1 MSQRITIDP
10 ITRIEGHLRIDV
22 EVENYAVRDAWASC
36 TMWRGIEQILRG
48 RDPRDAW
55 LFTQRFCGVCTTV
68 HAMASV
74 RAVEDALKL
83 EVPLNAQYVRNL
95 ILIAHA
101 LHDHIVHFYQ
111 LSALDWVDI
120 LQIPKADPAAASKL
134 AETLSP
140 WTRNSR
146 NELTAAQNKVKAV
159 AASGQ
164 LGIFANGYWGHPA
177 MRLSPEVNLLAF
189 THYIQALEYQRKA
202 LQVVGMLG
210 SKTPHIQNLLVGGVA
225 NAIDLDSTSAL
236 GMDKLEQIR
245 ILLDEVVKFINEV
258 YLIDVCAV
266 AAMYPEWFK
275 IGSGVTNYMAV
286 PDLPLDTRAGAYDL
300 PGGLI
305 MNGNIGGVQG
315 FKTASDA
322 VFRESVSEDVT
333 HAYYEGE
340 KPLHPWKG
348 ETEPDFTGWTADK
361 KYSWVK
367 APRYKGQPMQV
378 GPLAQVLVGYAQGHP
393 LTRKYADLALTKVSA
408 IGGVNATPAMLHS
421 TLGRHA
427 ARAIRAAMLAE
438 LAQKHWQLL
447 VDNIAKGD
455 LSVHNPPVFPSG
467 EVEGVGT
474 HEAPRG
480 TLSHWVVISDG
491 KIKNYQAVVPS
502 TWNASP
508 RDQSGVHGPY
518 EASLLN
524 TPLKRPEEPLEVL
537 RTIHSFDPCMAC
549 ACHTFD
555 ASGKKIA
562 QVKVL

>member
-1 MSQRITIDP
+1 MAKRITIDP

-22 EVENYAVRDAWASC
+22 EVDNNAVNNAWASC
-36 TMWRGIEQILRG
+36 TMWRGIETILRG

-55 LFTQRFCGVCTTV
+55 MFTQRFCGVCTTV

-83 EVPLNAQYVRNL
+83 EIPLNAQYIRNL
-95 ILIAHA
+95 ILIGHG

-120 LQIPKADPAAASKL
+120 LQVPKADPDKTAKL
-134 AETLSP
+134 AESLSP

-146 NELTAAQNKVKAV
+146 EEFKVAQDKVKAV

-164 LGIFANGYWGHPA
+164 LGIFMNGYWGHPA

-189 THYIQALEYQRKA
+189 THYVQALEYQRKA

-210 SKTPHIQNLLVGGVA
+210 SKTPHIQNLTVGGVA
-225 NAIDLDSTSAL
+225 NAIDLDSPSAL
-236 GMDKLEQIR
+236 GMDRLEAIR
-245 ILLDEVVKFINEV
+245 VLLDEVVRFVNEV
-258 YLIDVCAV
+258 YFVDVCAL

-275 IGSGVTNYMAV
+275 IGSGVRNYLAV
-286 PDLPLDTRAGAYDL
+286 PDLPLDSKGSVYDL
-300 PGGLI
+300 PGGYI
-305 MNGNIGGVQG
+305 TNGNIGGVHA
-315 FKTASDA
+315 FTTASDKE
-322 VFRESVSEDVT
+322 FRESVSEDVT
-333 HAYYEGE
+333 HAYYRGD
-340 KPLHPWKG
+340 KPLHPWLG
-348 ETEPDFTGWTADK
+348 ETVPAFTGWDGEQ

-367 APRYKGQPMQV
+367 APRFQGQPMQV
-378 GPLAQVLVGYAQGHP
+378 GPLAQVLIGYAQGHP
-393 LTRKYADLALTKVSA
+393 LTRKYADLALAKVSA
-408 IGGVNATPAMLHS
+408 LAGVHATPDMLQS

-455 LSVHNPPVFPSG
+455 FVVHNQPVFNG
-467 EVEGVGT
+467 ETEGVGT

-480 TLSHWVVISDG
+480 TLSHWVVVKDA

-508 RDQSGVHGPY
+508 RDRSGAHGPY
-518 EASLLN
+518 EAALLR
-524 TPLKRPEEPLEVL
+524 TPLARPEEPLEVL
-537 RTIHSFDPCMAC
+537 RTVHSFDPCMAC
-549 ACHTFD
+549 ACHAFD
-555 ASGKKIA
+555 PSGREIA
-562 QVKVL
+562 KVKVL

>member
-1 MSQRITIDP
+1 
-10 ITRIEGHLRIDV
+10 
-22 EVENYAVRDAWASC
+22 
-36 TMWRGIEQILRG
+36 
-48 RDPRDAW
+48 
-55 LFTQRFCGVCTTV
+55 
-68 HAMASV
+68 MAES
-74 RAVEDALKL
+74 
-83 EVPLNAQYVRNL
+83 
-95 ILIAHA
+95 
-101 LHDHIVHFYQ
+101 
-111 LSALDWVDI
+111 
-120 LQIPKADPAAASKL
+120 
-134 AETLSP
+134 LSP

-146 NELTAAQNKVKAV
+146 NELTAAQNRVKAV

-164 LGIFANGYWGHPA
+164 LGIFQNGYWGHPA

-225 NAIDLDSTSAL
+225 NAIDLDNQSAL
-236 GMDKLEQIR
+236 TMDKLEQIS
-245 ILLDEVVKFINEV
+245 ILLDEVVQFINQV
-258 YLIDVCAV
+258 YLVDVCAV

-275 IGSGVTNYMAV
+275 IGSGVTNYLAV
-286 PDLPLDTRAGAYDL
+286 PDLALDTRSAAYDL
-300 PGGLI
+300 PGGVI
-305 MNGNIGGVQG
+305 MNGNIGGVER

-322 VFRESVSEDVT
+322 TFRQAVSEDVT
-333 HAYYEGE
+333 HSYYEGE

-348 ETEPDFTGWTADK
+348 ETEPEFTGWTADK

-393 LTRKYADLALTKVSA
+393 LTKKYADLALGKVSA
-408 IGGVNATPAMLHS
+408 IAGVNATPAMLHS

-455 LSVHNPPVFPSG
+455 LSVHNPPVFTSS
-467 EVEGVGT
+467 ETEGVGT

-480 TLSHWVVISDG
+480 TLSHWIVIRDG

-518 EASLLN
+518 EASLLH
-524 TPLKRPEEPLEVL
+524 TPLKRPDEPLEVL

-555 ASGKKIA
+555 PSGKKIA